1 MKYHILNKYL
11 AAFTGLF
18 LLLFLTG
25 HLAGNLQLLLPH
37 SGGAQ
42 DQFNQYAY
50 FMQNNPLVKALS
62 YITYSAILLHILVTL
77 KLVINSKSARPIKY
91 KIVKSSAEVSSSKYM
106 GILGTIILG
115 FLVIHLSDFW
125 YKAHF
130 EDVKDLYTLVI
141 NKFSN
146 IWYVLLYVFSMGAIF
161 LHVLHGFQSSIQ
173 SLGLMNSRI
182 KKYVK
187 ILGMLYAL
195 LIPTLFALIP
205 ILIYFRQFV

>member
-1 MKYHILNKYL
+1 MAL
-11 AAFTGLF
+11 TGLF

-25 HLAGNLQLLLPH
+25 HLAGNLQLLLPY
-37 SGGAQ
+37 SSGAQ

-50 FMQNNPLVKALS
+50 FMQNNPLVKVLS
-62 YITYSAILLHILVTL
+62 YVTYSAILLHILVTL
-77 KLVINSKSARPIKY
+77 KLVINSKNARPTKY

-130 EDVKDLYTLVI
+130 EGVEDLYTLVI

-205 ILIYFRQFV
+205 ILIYFRQFI